1 MQCDFYHLRFNMIEN
16 LLCLGFIP
24 FIYKTVHGFVMCN
37 LKASDNLRAAFC
49 VFLHAIDV
57 YVLLE
62 TTGAAIKIARGTT
75 NNQ

>member
-16 LLCLGFIP
+16 LLCLCFIP